1 MTEQTNFDNSYTQNR
16 ELSWLKFNE
25 RVLDEALD
33 EQVPL
38 YERLK
43 FAAIFTSNLDEFF
56 MVRVGSLT
64 DLALMNEPP
73 IDNKSGMDPLEQLQA
88 IFQAVRPLY
97 AKRDLVVSTLEQ
109 NLRAQDIASLNI
121 NELTFEEYAF
131 VKEYFNDIILPVLSP
146 QIIDRHHPFPH
157 LVNKALYVAA
167 LLKGED
173 NEDIFGII
181 PIPPSLPKALY
192 LRGSGIRYLLT
203 EKIVEEFAQSVFTI
217 YQIQTKSTL
226 SVTRNA
232 DISPND
238 EGYDDYLY
246 YMKKILKKRARLAPV
261 RLEMKNGI
269 GVEEHLV
276 GYLCDKLGL
285 EETQVYLCDSPL
297 VMSYVYSLVD
307 KLSQAQKRQLCYP
320 SFIPQPESKFKKD
333 ESIIKSVSKRD
344 CLLSFPYQS
353 MDPFL
358 RLIKEAA
365 YDPTVMSIKITIY
378 RLANKSRLVEYLNAA
393 AERGKEVTVLIE
405 LRARFD
411 EENNI
416 NWAEMLEEAGC
427 TVIYGLDGFKVHSKI
442 CLITRKEKNKISY
455 ITQIGT
461 GNYNEKTAQLY
472 TDFSL
477 ITSRDGI
484 GRDAAAF
491 FNNMAISNLEGEYN
505 ELLIAP
511 AGLKKS
517 ILSLIE
523 QEIVKANYGA
533 EAYILMKLNSLSDRE
548 VIDQLALASQAGVKV
563 ELIVRGICCLLPGV
577 PGKTD
582 HITVRSIVGRFLEHS
597 RVYCFGIGDSMQMYI
612 SSADMMTRN
621 TNRRVEIACPV
632 NDSAIRQRI
641 LHMLDIMQSDNTKA
655 RILGQDG
662 VYRKPAADGEIINC
676 QDYFIQEAEPA
687 EGDFLAVN
695 EVKNKLSVFVKKI
708 GKKKT
713 KNHTN

>member
-1 MTEQTNFDNSYTQNR
+1 MEHYSFDNSFTQNR

-25 RVLDEALD
+25 RVLEEAAD
-33 EQVPL
+33 PQVPL

-64 DLALMNEPP
+64 DLALMPEPP
-73 IDNKSGMDPLEQLQA
+73 IDNKSGMDPLQQLHT

-97 AKRDLVVSTLEQ
+97 EKRDQVFSAIEQ
-109 NLRAQDIASLNI
+109 ELRANEIENLEIS
-121 NELTFEEYAF
+121 ELTEEEYEY
-131 VKEYFNDIILPVLSP
+131 VQDYFNDIILPVLSP

-157 LVNKALYVAA
+157 LTNKALYVAA
-167 LLKGED
+167 FLKGEN
-173 NEDIFGII
+173 NEDIFGMI
-181 PIPPSLPKALY
+181 PIPPSLPKIIH
-192 LRGSGIRYLLT
+192 LRGPKIRYILL
-203 EKIVEEFAQSVFTI
+203 EKVVEEFSQNVFTI
-217 YQIQTKSTL
+217 YQIQTKSVL

-261 RLEMKNGI
+261 RLEMKNGPK
-269 GVEEHLV
+269 VAEHLA

-285 EETQVYLCDSPL
+285 EAEQVYLCNSPL

-307 KLSQAQKRQLCYP
+307 QFSQAQKRILCYP
-320 SFIPQPESKFKKD
+320 PFQPTPETRYKKD
-333 ESIIKSVSKRD
+333 ESIIKFISKHD
-344 CLLSFPYQS
+344 CLLSYPYQS
-353 MDPFL
+353 MDLFL
-358 RLIKEAA
+358 RLVKEAA
-365 YDPTVMSIKITIY
+365 YDPSVMSIKITIY

-472 TDFSL
+472 TDYSL
-477 ITSRDGI
+477 MTAHNGI

-491 FNNMAISNLEGEYN
+491 FNNMAISNLEGEYK
-505 ELLIAP
+505 ELLVAP
-511 AGLKKS
+511 AGLKKG

-523 QEIVKANYGA
+523 QEIVKATYGA
-533 EAYILMKLNSLSDRE
+533 EAYIFMKLNSLSDRE
-548 VIDQLALASQAGVKV
+548 VIDHLALASQAGVKI
-563 ELIVRGICCLLPGV
+563 ELIVRGICCLLPGI

-582 HITVRSIVGRFLEHS
+582 NITVRSIVGRFLEHS
-597 RVYCFGIGDSMQMYI
+597 RVYCFGTGDSMRMYI

-632 NDSAIRQRI
+632 YDPAIRHRI
-641 LHMLDIMQSDNTKA
+641 LHMMQIMKSDNTKA
-655 RILGQDG
+655 RILEQDG
-662 VYRKPAADGEIINC
+662 TYRKPSDMGEFINC
-676 QDYFIQEAEPA
+676 QEYFIQEAEGT
-687 EGDFLAVN
+687 EGDFAAIN
-695 EVKNKLSVFVKKI
+695 EVKNRVLSLVQKTLKKQ
-708 GKKKT
+708 K
-713 KNHTN
+713 